1 LIWLFVVMT
10 ILTLF
15 ILFKQF
21 SLSRETKHS
30 FKDLHNKID
39 NLYRTTDA
47 FKELNAKIDNLN
59 RNTEELKKSP
69 ANANASFQ

>member
-1 LIWLFVVMT
+1 MDEFLAPEP
-10 ILTLF
+10 
-15 ILFKQF
+15 FKE
-21 SLSRETKHS
+21 LN
-30 FKDLHNKID
+30 NKID

-69 ANANASFQ
+69 ANVIQAFNN